1 MSFKRKLALNISI
14 IRTSNNLTQSEF
26 ANKIGVSP
34 SIVSKMENA
43 IHVPSAEIIRTICNT
58 FDVDANWLMD
68 LNSNTVLQQELIDT
82 FFKLSM
88 DQQQALLTLIRTIP
102 K

>member
-43 IHVPSAEIIRTICNT
+43 IHVPSAEIIRTICT
-58 FDVDANWLMD
+58 AFDVDANWLMD
-68 LNSNTVLQQELIDT
+68 LNSNTVLQEELIDT
-82 FFKLSM
+82 FFKLSK
-88 DQQQALLTLIRTIP
+88 DQQQAILTLIRTIP